1 MRILNIH
8 SRIIAQPKNELEILF
23 SSLSS
28 KNDKIWPKN
37 HWPRL
42 KFKDGLK
49 VGAKGGHGPIRY
61 TIEIFN
67 PEEKI
72 QFRFDKPQG
81 FNGVHRF
88 EIIELDSQNSF
99 LKHSIDMKSNLRATL
114 IWYIAIKWL
123 HDALIEDLLDRVENH
138 YNNSKK
144 RTKWSLWVKFLRKI
158 LG

>member
-1 MRILNIH
+1 M
-8 SRIIAQPKNELEILF
+8 
-23 SSLSS
+23 
-28 KNDKIWPKN
+28 
-37 HWPRL
+37 

-61 TIEIFN
+61 TIEIFH
-67 PEEKI
+67 PGEII

-88 EIIELDSQNSF
+88 EIIELDSQNTF
-99 LKHSIDMKSNLRATL
+99 LKHSIDMKTNLRATL
-114 IWYIAIKWL
+114 IWYITIKWL